1 MWYGA
6 STQHLKGSQMKEG
19 GVGSSVRTQPQFK
32 KLFLLTY
39 KTHSQKQMA
48 DA

>member
-6 STQHLKGSQMKEG
+6 STQHLEGSQMKGAGEPAHAHN
-19 GVGSSVRTQPQFK
+19 PQFK

-39 KTHSQKQMA
+39 KTHSQKQMGEA
-48 DA
+48 